1 MDVTSVAFDP
11 LYSVV
16 PYAAAATARVGGF
29 AVVELGGQHGGNI
42 ILLLLKGGSLA
53 EVHST

>member
-42 ILLLLKGGSLA
+42 ILF
-53 EVHST
+53 